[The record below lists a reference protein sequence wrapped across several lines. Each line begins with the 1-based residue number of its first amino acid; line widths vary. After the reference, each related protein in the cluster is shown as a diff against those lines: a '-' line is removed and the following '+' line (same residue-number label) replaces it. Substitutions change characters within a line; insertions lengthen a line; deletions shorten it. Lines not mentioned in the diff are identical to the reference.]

1 MGLGVGL
8 IGSGYM
14 GKCHALAWTSVAT
27 VFPGIGRPRLVAL
40 ADATPELAQQQAEAL
55 GFGRGT
61 GDWRYLISDPAV
73 DVVSIAA
80 PNQFHADMAV
90 AALEAGKHV
99 WCEKPMATSLED
111 AIRMRDAAR
120 RSGMTAILGYNYIQN
135 PMIRHARKLIAEGW
149 IGEVNH
155 IRLEMDEDYMADPA
169 EPFYWKSEKR
179 SGYGALDDF
188 AVHPLALLAVLHG
201 RITSVVADMAIPYA
215 ERPTGDGTRRPV
227 ENHDI
232 AQALFRTELG
242 ASGVL
247 MVNRSAWG
255 RKGRIALQ
263 VFGSKGSILYDQER
277 MNELQIYS
285 TEDPTDLL
293 GYRTILAAPPHPPYR
308 QFIPAPGHG
317 LGFNELKV
325 IECHELLRA
334 ISGEHDAYVIDFE
347 RGLEIERTMHAA
359 AQSAEGG
366 IWIEVKPAGRQ

>member
-27 VFPGIGRPRLVAL
+27 VFSDVGRPQLVAL
-40 ADATPELAQQQAEAL
+40 ADATPELAREQAEAF
-55 GFGRGT
+55 GFGRGN
-61 GDWRYLISDPAV
+61 GDWRDLISDPAV

-120 RSGMTAILGYNYIQN
+120 RSGKTAILGYNYIQN
-135 PMIRHARKLIAEGW
+135 PLIRHVRKLVAEGR

-188 AVHPLALLAVLHG
+188 AVHPLSLLAVLHG
-201 RITSVVADMAIPYA
+201 RITSVVADMAKPYP
-215 ERPTGDGTRRPV
+215 ERPTGDGARRSV

-263 VFGSKGSILYDQER
+263 IFGSKGSILYDQER

-285 TEDPTDLL
+285 TEDPADLQ
-293 GYRTILAAPPHPPYR
+293 GYRTILAAPPHVPYR

-317 LGFNELKV
+317 LGFNDLKV
-325 IECHELLRA
+325 IECHELLKT
-334 ISGEHDAYVIDFE
+334 IYGELDAYVIDFE
-347 RGLEIERTMHAA
+347 RGLEIERTVHAA
-359 AQSAEGG
+359 ARSAVSGT
-366 IWIEVKPAGRQ
+366 WVKIEYVDLP

>member
-27 VFPGIGRPRLVAL
+27 VFPEVGRPRLVAL
-40 ADATPELAQQQAEAL
+40 ADASPELARQQAEAF

-61 GDWRYLISDPAV
+61 GDWHDLISDPAV

-90 AALEAGKHV
+90 AALEGGKHV

-120 RSGMTAILGYNYIQN
+120 HAGKTAILGYNYIQN
-135 PMIRHARKLIAEGW
+135 PMIRHARTLIAEGR
-149 IGEVNH
+149 IGVVNH

-179 SGYGALDDF
+179 SGYGVLDDF
-188 AVHPLALLAVLHG
+188 AVHPLSILSVLHG
-201 RITSVVADMAIPYA
+201 RITSLVADIAKPYE
-215 ERPTGDGTRRPV
+215 ERPTHDGGHRTV

-232 AQALFRTELG
+232 AQALFRTEMG

-263 VFGSKGSILYDQER
+263 IFGSTGSILYDQER
-277 MNELQIYS
+277 MNELQLYS
-285 TEDPTDLL
+285 TEDPADLQ

-325 IECHELLRA
+325 IECHELLKA

-347 RGLEIERTMHAA
+347 RGLEIERTVHAA
-359 AQSAEGG
+359 AQAAETRM
-366 IWIEVKPAGRQ
+366 WVQL